1 MSTTEPVGAHKH
13 HHRKRGQSLYSSCI
27 QFIKEKTVRE
37 PVGLVGRFQTQG
49 TGYKSDGIMVLAVVA
64 PVES

>member
-27 QFIKEKTVRE
+27 QFIMGSIEKQGKESEGARWF
-37 PVGLVGRFQTQG
+37 GLADAQHRAQG
-49 TGYKSDGIMVLAVVA
+49 IKVTA
-64 PVES
+64 